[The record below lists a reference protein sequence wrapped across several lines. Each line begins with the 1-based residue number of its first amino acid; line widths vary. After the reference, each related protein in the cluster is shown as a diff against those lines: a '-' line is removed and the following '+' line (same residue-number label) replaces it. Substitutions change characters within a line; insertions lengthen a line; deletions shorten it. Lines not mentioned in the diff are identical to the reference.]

1 MAYPMIALTTDGTSF
16 ACASISLT
24 ETGLAVLDDNGSRT
38 GFVPYDSLAYVAPT
52 EEGRVTE
59 APMQVRVEDGST
71 FGAASISETSG
82 GVAVLDHSGSR
93 VGFVPYDALTHVL
106 PESKTGPTLPADATP
121 PAGVQIDREDD
132 GGSPVWEGDRERSD
146 EHGEDAADESEAPE
160 DADESADA
168 DEQDDDPYPN
178 VDRSGNDND
187 SDPHPTPDDG
197 DEADDESGGV
207 WDDDPVEESEREADD
222 GSEEESTEEEESDE
236 EVLPCGCHGECTC
249 GAHEEESGS
258 EEESGAADEAENE
271 SDAPAAG
278 AENGER
284 EEAEESELVV
294 EWSFGDD
301 E

>member
-16 ACASISLT
+16 ACASVSLT

-52 EEGRVTE
+52 EESRVEE

-121 PAGVQIDREDD
+121 PAGVEIDREDD

-146 EHGEDAADESEAPE
+146 EHGEDAADEQGGREGGEQQNDGAE
-160 DADESADA
+160 DDES
-168 DEQDDDPYPN
+168 
-178 VDRSGNDND
+178 
-187 SDPHPTPDDG
+187 
-197 DEADDESGGV
+197 SGGV
-207 WDDDPVEESEREADD
+207 WGDDPVEESDREAGDGTDESGD
-222 GSEEESTEEEESDE
+222 GSEGPDSSGEESTDE
-236 EVLPCGCHGECTC
+236 EVLPCGCRRECTC

-258 EEESGAADEAENE
+258 EDESGAEDESEQPAD
-271 SDAPAAG
+271 G